1 MALML
6 FCHSQDWN
14 KLDPNP
20 LVAAN
25 VGDTFAKI
33 PGGCAEEMRA
43 LTECIR
49 STLQENVVSI
59 STSNRTKNYHKCLRH
74 SMQKKKWWGK
84 MNF

>member
-1 MALML
+1 M
-6 FCHSQDWN
+6 
-14 KLDPNP
+14 K
-20 LVAAN
+20 AAGM
-25 VGDTFAKI
+25 GDTFGAI
-33 PGGCAEEMRA
+33 PDAAEMRA

-59 STSNRTKNYHKCLRH
+59 STSNRIKNYHKCLRH